1 MKKLQKIIAI
11 WTCFMIIPG
20 FVLPDIA
27 FSITTAEEE
36 ELTAEFLFYTFEN
49 YKIIDDPV
57 IVDYVN
63 KVGQK
68 LLSQMPP
75 QPFRYHFYVINQESY
90 NAFAGPAGH
99 IFVNSGL
106 MEAMESEDE
115 LAGIIG
121 HEISHVNCR
130 HISDMIER
138 SKITGMAT
146 LAGVAA
152 GILLGIGGASEAA
165 SAVTVGSLAA
175 GQSVSLAYSRENE
188 MQADQVGLKYIEK
201 AGYDVAGLLNILK
214 KIRNKTW
221 YGSDQIPTYLVT
233 HPATEDRISY
243 ISSWLQ
249 SRKPPIS
256 DTEKMPNYDFETTH
270 SRILAL
276 YTEKSM
282 ALAKLKNSMKQDPKD
297 PYAQYAYGLFLS
309 RSGDRKNAVVHLKKS
324 LEKRPFDQVFIR
336 DLGQTYFLDGQYDL
350 ALKFLESS
358 ATIPHFDPEGE
369 LYLARTLKELKRP
382 DEAIQRYQELLA
394 QRPQFSKAN
403 YYLGEI
409 LGEMGKMG
417 DAHFHLGVYYKQ
429 ERNFKNAIFHLNK
442 AVENLTDPEK
452 KKSAQ
457 SMLGVVI
464 KQQEDLPGNMYNN

>member
-11 WTCFMIIPG
+11 WTCFLIIPG

-36 ELTAEFLFYTFEN
+36 ELTTEFLFYTFEN

-57 IVDYVN
+57 IVEYVN

-75 QPFRYHFYVINQESY
+75 QPFRYHFYVISQESY

-106 MEAMESEDE
+106 LEAMESEDE

-233 HPATEDRISY
+233 HPATEDRIAY
-243 ISSWLQ
+243 IGSWLQ
-249 SRKPPIS
+249 SRKPPIA
-256 DTEKMPNYDFETTH
+256 DTVKMPNYDFETMQ

-282 ALAKLKNSMKQDPKD
+282 ALTKLKNRMKQNTKD
-297 PYAQYAYGLFLS
+297 PYAQYAYGLFLA

-336 DLGQTYFLDGQYDL
+336 DLGQTYFLDGQYEL

-429 ERNFKNAIFHLNK
+429 ERNFKTAIFHLNK

-464 KQQEDLPGNMYNN
+464 KQQENLPESIYK